1 MNHLICKIISLGIT
15 APYTLELKF
24 NDGAIKEINFERIL
38 SGEMFSPL
46 KDQKLFNQVSIDPEV
61 HTIVWPN
68 GADFD
73 PAILHDWDEYKDE
86 LIKRS
91 SKWDVLQ
98 NNHETKY

>member
-1 MNHLICKIISLGIT
+1 MIDESFQYKIISFKIKS
-15 APYTLELKF
+15 PYTLELIF
-24 NDGAIKEINFERIL
+24 NDGAIKEINFEKIL
-38 SGEMFSPL
+38 FGEMFSPL

-73 PAILHDWDEYKDE
+73 PAILHDWDEFKDE

-91 SKWDVLQ
+91 SKWEVLQ
-98 NNHETKY
+98 KSN

>member
-24 NDGAIKEINFERIL
+24 
-38 SGEMFSPL
+38 
-46 KDQKLFNQVSIDPEV
+46 

-73 PAILHDWDEYKDE
+73 PAILHDWDEFKDE

-91 SKWDVLQ
+91 SKWEILQ
-98 NNHETKY
+98 NNN

>member
-1 MNHLICKIISLGIT
+1 MNHLIYKIISLKIIF
-15 APYTLELKF
+15 PYTLELKF

-38 SGEMFSPL
+38 FGGMLSPL

-61 HTIVWPN
+61 KTIVWPN

-91 SKWDVLQ
+91 GKWEVLQ
-98 NNHETKY
+98 NNN

>member
-1 MNHLICKIISLGIT
+1 MIDESFQYKIISFKIKS
-15 APYTLELKF
+15 PYTLELIF
-24 NDGAIKEINFERIL
+24 NDGAIKEINFEKIL

-61 HTIVWPN
+61 NTIVWPN

-73 PAILHDWDEYKDE
+73 PAILHDWDEFKDE

-91 SKWDVLQ
+91 SKWEILQ
-98 NNHETKY
+98 NNN

>member
-1 MNHLICKIISLGIT
+1 MNHLIYKIISLKIIF
-15 APYTLELKF
+15 PYTLELKF
-24 NDGAIKEINFERIL
+24 NDGAIKEINFERML
-38 SGEMFSPL
+38 FGEMFSPL

-73 PAILHDWDEYKDE
+73 PAILHDWDEFKDE

-91 SKWDVLQ
+91 SKWEILQ
-98 NNHETKY
+98 NNN

>member
-24 NDGAIKEINFERIL
+24 NDGAIKEINFERML
-38 SGEMFSPL
+38 FGEMFSPL
-46 KDQKLFNQVSIDPEV
+46 KDHKLFNQVSIDPEV

-73 PAILHDWDEYKDE
+73 PAILHDWDEFKDE

-91 SKWDVLQ
+91 SKWEILQ
-98 NNHETKY
+98 NNN

>member
-24 NDGAIKEINFERIL
+24 NDGAIKEINFERML
-38 SGEMFSPL
+38 FGEMFSPL

-61 HTIVWPN
+61 NTIVWPN

-73 PAILHDWDEYKDE
+73 PAILHDWDEFKDE

-91 SKWDVLQ
+91 SKWEILQ
-98 NNHETKY
+98 NNN